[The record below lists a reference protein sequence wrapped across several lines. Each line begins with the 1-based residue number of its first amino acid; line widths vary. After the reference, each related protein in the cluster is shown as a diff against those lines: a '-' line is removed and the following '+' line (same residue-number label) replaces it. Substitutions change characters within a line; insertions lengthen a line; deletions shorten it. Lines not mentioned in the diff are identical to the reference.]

1 MANTKS
7 ALKRVRQTERRTE
20 RNRAEK
26 SRLKTLRKKVASAV
40 ESGNKDE
47 AETAFR
53 DFASAVDR
61 AAKTNL
67 LHKNAAAR
75 LKSNASAKVSK
86 TLVG

>member
-20 RNRAEK
+20 INKATK
-26 SRLKTLRKKVASAV
+26 SRIKTLRKKVAAAV
-40 ESGNKDE
+40 EGGDKE
-47 AETAFR
+47 VAETAFR
-53 DFASAVDR
+53 AFSSAVDR

-75 LKSNASAKVSK
+75 LKSNASA
-86 TLVG
+86 TLAKQA